1 MMYKKIFLFAL
12 GAFATGALHAQ
23 TPKKNIVD
31 EVIWIV
37 GDSPILRSDV
47 EEFRLANEEAG
58 QVFTDPYGQIPEQL
72 ALQKLYIN
80 QAEIDSIE
88 ANEEQVIMAA
98 EQMVNRGIQYAGSRE
113 NLEVQLHRSIAQ
125 IREMYK
131 EQARTQQRVEGVQ
144 RKLTSHLK
152 ITPAEVRDF
161 FTHLPQDSL
170 PFVPTQVEVQ
180 IITATPQVSR
190 EEVERIEERLRE
202 FARRVN
208 EGETE
213 FSRLARLYSQDGS
226 ARNGGELG
234 LSGRNQWVPEFANV
248 AFTLNDPKKVSKI
261 VRTEFG
267 YHILQF
273 IEKRGDKV
281 NVRHI
286 LLKPEIKSEEYDKQ
300 LARLDSIVMDIRAGK
315 FTFEDAALNLSDD
328 KDSRNNYGIMSNMR
342 NDQGVLVSRFEMKDL
357 PQDIAR
363 QVEKMKVGEISPAF
377 RMVDPKTGGE
387 ICAVIKLRNRIEA
400 HRANLTDDFQ
410 MLKNIYTNK
419 RQNEVLRKWI
429 AEKVKTTY
437 TRIHPE
443 WRNHKFEYEGWIK

>member
-1 MMYKKIFLFAL
+1 MYKHIILLALSLFSMGTAM
-12 GAFATGALHAQ
+12 AQ
-23 TPKKNIVD
+23 SLKKNIVD
-31 EVIWIV
+31 EVIWVV

-47 EEFRLANEEAG
+47 EEFRIANEEAG
-58 QVFTDPYGQIPEQL
+58 QMFTDPYGQIPEQL
-72 ALQKLYIN
+72 AVQKLYIN

-88 ANEEQVIMAA
+88 ANEDQVMMAA
-98 EQMVNRGIQYAGSRE
+98 DQMVNRGIQYAGSRE
-113 NLEVQLHRSIAQ
+113 NLEMQLHRSIAQ

-144 RKLTSHLK
+144 RKLTEHLK
-152 ITPAEVRDF
+152 ITPAEVRDHF
-161 FTHLPQDSL
+161 SRQPQDSL

-180 IITATPQVSR
+180 IITATPRVDR
-190 EEVERIEERLRE
+190 EEVTRIEERLRE

-208 EGETE
+208 EGETD
-213 FSRLARLYSQDGS
+213 FARLARLYSQDGS

-267 YHILQF
+267 YHIMQL

-286 LLKPEIKSEEYDKQ
+286 LLKPEIKSEEYDRQ
-300 LARLDSIVMDIRAGK
+300 LARLDSIVLDINAGK
-315 FTFEDAALNLSDD
+315 FTFEDGARMLSDD
-328 KDSRNNYGIMSNMR
+328 KDSRNNYGIMSNQR
-342 NDQGVLVSRFEMKDL
+342 DERSALISRFEMKEL
-357 PQDIAR
+357 PQEIAR
-363 QVEKMKVGEISPAF
+363 LVEKMKVGEVSKAF
-377 RMVDPKTGGE
+377 RMMDSKTGGE
-387 ICAVIKLRNRIEA
+387 ICAVIKLRNRIEG

-410 MLKNIYTNK
+410 LLKNIYTNQ
-419 RQNEVLRKWI
+419 RQNEMLRKWI

-437 TRIHPE
+437 TRINPE